1 MNVVTMHVICSI
13 YRSSKKDEMYLYVDK
28 RKGLEVVPE
37 ALTQQFGTPIHV
49 LDMLLRPERTLARV
63 DMAKVRKALAE
74 QGWFLQL
81 PPPPDTDLYLAEGYQ
96 GAR

>member
-1 MNVVTMHVICSI
+1 MHVICSI

>member
-1 MNVVTMHVICSI
+1 MHLICSI

-28 RKGLEVVPE
+28 RKGLDAVPK
-37 ALTQQFGTPIHV
+37 ALSEQFGTPIHV

-63 DMAKVRKALAE
+63 DMAKVRQALQT

-81 PPPPDTDLYLAEGYQ
+81 PPPPDEDLYLAEGHNS
-96 GAR
+96 AR